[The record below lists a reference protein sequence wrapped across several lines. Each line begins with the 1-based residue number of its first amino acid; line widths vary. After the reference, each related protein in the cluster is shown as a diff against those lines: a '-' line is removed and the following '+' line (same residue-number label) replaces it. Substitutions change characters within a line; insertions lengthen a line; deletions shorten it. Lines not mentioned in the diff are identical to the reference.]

1 MTAPAL
7 GLLFDLDGTMA
18 NSDPAHFA
26 AFNALL
32 APHGRSIDQ
41 AEFHAHIVGGANAQ
55 IMRRL
60 FPELDEAAH
69 RELADRKEALFRA
82 SGDRIEP
89 IAGLH
94 ALLARMAAAGVPVG
108 VVTNAPRRNAEHM
121 LGALGLAHLLDTV
134 VIGEEVGRGKPDPLP
149 YCTGL
154 ERLGLPANRVIAFE
168 DSRAG
173 IRSATGA
180 GLFTVGMTTNLPA
193 EALREAGAGLTAP
206 DFEDPALLAL
216 IDTRLAA

>member
-1 MTAPAL
+1 MPPRL

-32 APHGRSIDQ
+32 APYGRSIDEG
-41 AEFHAHIVGGANAQ
+41 EFHTHIVGGANAQ

-60 FPELDEAAH
+60 FPEHDETEH
-69 RELADRKEALFRA
+69 RALADRKEALFRA
-82 SGDRIEP
+82 SPDRIEP

-94 ALLARMAAAGVPVG
+94 ALLERMAEAGVPVG

-149 YCTGL
+149 YRTGL
-154 ERLGLPANRVIAFE
+154 DRLGLPAGRVIAFE

-173 IRSATGA
+173 IRSATAA
-180 GLFTVGMTTNLPA
+180 GLFTVGMTTNLPPD
-193 EALREAGAGLTAP
+193 ALCDAGARLTVADFTAP
-206 DFEDPALLAL
+206 DLTAL
-216 IDTRLAA
+216 IASRLAA